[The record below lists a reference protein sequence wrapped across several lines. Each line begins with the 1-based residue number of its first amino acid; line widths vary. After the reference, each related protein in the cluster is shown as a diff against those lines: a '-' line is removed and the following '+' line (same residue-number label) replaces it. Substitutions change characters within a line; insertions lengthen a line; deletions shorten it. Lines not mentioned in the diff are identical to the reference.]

1 MKLAIRL
8 IKISI
13 ASAFLSACGN
23 PGYIAPVEDFN
34 QPPSKKLTT
43 HHVARGETL
52 YSIAWRYNLDYKKL
66 AAANNLDSRY
76 TIYPGQV
83 LHLDTSNV
91 VERTPAK
98 PVTQH
103 PKPAPKPIEKP
114 PASVEKATPPST
126 QRSIKTTKSVTQKVN
141 SGAEFTPKDWVW
153 PANGKLI
160 TTFSSESAL
169 HKGIDISGDL
179 GEPVIAAAVGTVV
192 YSGDGLR
199 GYGKLII
206 IKHSEKYLSAYA
218 HNRRLLVAEG
228 ENVKMGQQIAEMGS
242 TGTNRV
248 KLHFEIRHDGKP
260 VNPLS
265 YLPKK

>member
-1 MKLAIRL
+1 MKLAIRV

-13 ASAFLSACGN
+13 ASALLSACGN
-23 PGYIAPVEDFN
+23 PTYIAPVEDFR

-52 YSIAWRYNLDYKKL
+52 YSIAWRYNLDYRKL

-76 TIYPGQV
+76 TIYPGQI
-83 LHLDTSNV
+83 LQLDTSNV
-91 VERTPAK
+91 PVKAPSRPVSRTSKPTPK
-98 PVTQH
+98 PVA
-103 PKPAPKPIEKP
+103 KVPAPGI
-114 PASVEKATPPST
+114 
-126 QRSIKTTKSVTQKVN
+126 QRSIKTTKNVTKKVD
-141 SGAEFTPKDWVW
+141 SSAEFTPKNWVW

-160 TTFSSESAL
+160 TTFSSENAL

-179 GEPVIAAAVGTVV
+179 GEPVIAASVGTVV

-218 HNRRLLVAEG
+218 HNRRLLVTEG
-228 ENVKMGQQIAEMGS
+228 ENVKMGQKIAEMGS

-265 YLPKK
+265 YLPEK